1 MQNYEFKL
9 PDIGEGVAEG
19 EVLKWFVSE
28 GEEIGEDQPLVEI
41 MTDKV
46 NVEIPSPKAGKV
58 SKILAKAGDV
68 VRVGQSLVLLEVQ
81 PESEDMGR
89 AVPSNH
95 GKDEAKSEQSPIAA
109 EVGTLATPATRKLA
123 HDLGVNLDR
132 IIGSGPER
140 RVTIADVRRAAE
152 EASSPIQA
160 RGDQA
165 TSLASDN
172 HEERVPLRGIRKTI
186 AQRMA
191 KSAHTAAQVTHV
203 DEADVTE
210 LVLVRNRLRE
220 HDVVRKNQ
228 IKLTFL
234 PMFIRAVIP
243 ALKEF
248 PYVNALFD
256 DDAQEIVLKRCY
268 NIGIAT
274 DTDQGLVVPVIRDAE
289 KKNIFDLAVE
299 IEALV
304 GKARAG
310 TLSLDEVRDSTFT
323 ITSVGSVGGLFS
335 TPLINYPEVA
345 IMGIQ
350 RIVKR
355 PIVKDDAITIREMM
369 NLTVSFDHRVIDG
382 AYAARFLNAV
392 IRAVEKPSFI
402 ESGVDH

>member
-28 GEEIGEDQPLVEI
+28 GEEIREDQPLVEV

-46 NVEIPSPKAGKV
+46 NIEIPSPKAGKV

-81 PESEDMGR
+81 PESEVR
-89 AVPSNH
+89 KAVPSNH
-95 GKDEAKSEQSPIAA
+95 GKYEAKSESPITN

-123 HDLGVNLDR
+123 HDLGVNIDR
-132 IIGSGPER
+132 VVGSGPEG

-152 EASSPIQA
+152 EGSSPIQVPP
-160 RGDQA
+160 GQPN
-165 TSLASDN
+165 SLASDN
-172 HEERVPLRGIRKTI
+172 REERIPLRGIRKTI

-203 DEADVTE
+203 DEVDVTE
-210 LVLVRNRLRE
+210 LVLVRNKLRE
-220 HDVVRKNQ
+220 VDVVRRSQ

-234 PMFIRAVIP
+234 PMFIRSVIP

-256 DDAQEIVLKRCY
+256 DDAQEIVLKGYY

-304 GKARAG
+304 AKARAG
-310 TLSLDEVRDSTFT
+310 RLSLDEVRDSTFT

-345 IMGIQ
+345 IIGIQ

-355 PIVKDDAITIREMM
+355 PIVKDGAITIREMM
-369 NLTVSFDHRVIDG
+369 NLTLSFDHRVIDG
-382 AYAARFLNAV
+382 AYAARFLNTV
-392 IRAVEKPSFI
+392 IGALERASFVES
-402 ESGVDH
+402 EADH